1 MSFPKL
7 QIAAWLRSIFVAV
20 TVLHHH
26 VLCVPQGM
34 YTYFYKPTWIFIW
47 LRKLTTNCD
56 VGPLTASADVH
67 TSALPDLMGPSSSTV
82 TCGGCYIV
90 ADVAG
95 IVWYSEVFIKTGA
108 TAVVNVGVGNGTRAT
123 STSLIRNE
131 AQFTFNPSMA
141 TAMGSPLAL
150 TSVHYDSTVTVAGAV
165 LYATCDY

>member
-1 MSFPKL
+1 MYFVCRKVCIPIFTSPLGFSFGC
-7 QIAAWLRSIFVAV
+7 A
-20 TVLHHH
+20 
-26 VLCVPQGM
+26 
-34 YTYFYKPTWIFIW
+34 
-47 LRKLTTNCD
+47 KLTTNCD

-95 IVWYSEVFIKTGA
+95 IVWYSEVFINTGA

>member
-26 VLCVPQGM
+26 VLCVPQGI
-34 YTYFYKPTWIFIW
+34 PIFTSP
-47 LRKLTTNCD
+47 LGFSFDCAKLTTNCD

-95 IVWYSEVFIKTGA
+95 IVWYSEIFINTGA

-165 LYATCDY
+165 LYATGNY